1 MKLSLSQT
9 IPVFISTLA
18 LVELEGQTLL
28 ALPNF
33 RLLPKKKKK
42 KKKKFFFF
50 KKKSKGKKQNY

>member
-42 KKKKFFFF
+42 KTANFSFGPNKEWA
-50 KKKSKGKKQNY
+50 